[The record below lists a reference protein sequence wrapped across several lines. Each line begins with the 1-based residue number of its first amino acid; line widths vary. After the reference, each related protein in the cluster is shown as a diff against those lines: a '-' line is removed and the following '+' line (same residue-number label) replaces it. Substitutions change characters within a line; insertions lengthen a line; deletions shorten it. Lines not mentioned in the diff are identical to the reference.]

1 MLPTII
7 QLSLR
12 TVCPSWHLEK
22 PSCRA
27 GPTAANNPMGPRPT
41 SPRAP
46 SPASTSHVWSSAE
59 TRGWLGSR
67 ISPLLLPSASGRLP
81 QEWTSAPSLTVLDK
95 SWLQPSPYI
104 AGTPSWGTGTCSLI
118 QWLSSGTLV
127 STPQTLPSESQWR
140 SEGWLFLRKKA
151 GDICHWD
158 IQDSIVTLEFE
169 IASLQSDNGKKNET
183 QQEGRSKEKA
193 AENRGEKK
201 REERC

>member
-27 GPTAANNPMGPRPT
+27 GPTAANSPMGPRPT

-67 ISPLLLPSASGRLP
+67 ISLLLLPSAAGRLP
-81 QEWTSAPSLTVLDK
+81 QEWTSAPGLTVLDK
-95 SWLQPSPYI
+95 SWLQPSPHI
-104 AGTPSWGTGTCSLI
+104 AGTPSWVPPA
-118 QWLSSGTLV
+118 SSNDSAQGLWSVPLKRCHLKASGGVKVDSSSEKRLGISELHLV
-127 STPQTLPSESQWR
+127 T
-140 SEGWLFLRKKA
+140 
-151 GDICHWD
+151 
-158 IQDSIVTLEFE
+158 
-169 IASLQSDNGKKNET
+169 ET
-183 QQEGRSKEKA
+183 YRTA
-193 AENRGEKK
+193 L
-201 REERC
+201 